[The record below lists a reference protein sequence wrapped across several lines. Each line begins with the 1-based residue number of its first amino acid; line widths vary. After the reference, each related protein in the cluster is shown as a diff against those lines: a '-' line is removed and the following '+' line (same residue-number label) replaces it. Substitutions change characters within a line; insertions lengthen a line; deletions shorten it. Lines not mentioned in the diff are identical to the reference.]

1 MAYQSDTIATV
12 VNRLNVRY
20 FLPAIQREY
29 VWNPTQILQLFDSL
43 MRRYPI
49 STFLFWELQP
59 ENRDKWEIY
68 KFIDQYDERH
78 PHNPPASTD
87 GVQQLNLV
95 LDGQQRLTS
104 LSIGLKGTYVVRK
117 KYRQWDNPNAWS
129 KQQLYLN
136 LLKDPDVVEDAET
149 GLHYGFAFAEE
160 IPKNQNGSYWF
171 KVGRILDFDSP
182 DRFEK
187 YVDDQ
192 EELLP
197 ESATRIQVKLAERN
211 LRRLHKMVW
220 DEEVIAYYTEQDQ
233 EYDRVLDIFVRA
245 NDGGQKLSKS
255 DLLLSMVTSKWTGIN
270 AREDIYGFV
279 DRINNEL
286 TSKNNFDKDFILKTC
301 LVVSDLPV
309 TYKVSSFTNHN
320 LDIIHREWERIKAA
334 IESGV
339 DLVNSFGI
347 NRETLTSANAVIPI
361 IYYLF
366 HTPSRRLRGTTPYDV
381 TNASLI
387 RKWLIMALLNSIFA
401 SLGDSVQRIARDVIK
416 KQGLFPSDFPAEA
429 INTALGEGGKS
440 SEFDRYA
447 MEKFLEITYQ
457 SRSSFLALSLLY
469 DDNSWGTLRF
479 HQDHIFPKS
488 LFTTE
493 RLTEAGLSVEE
504 QAHYKTLMNR
514 VGNLELLL
522 DTENLEKSNK
532 DFGQWI
538 TTRDAGFRK
547 RHLIPEDDN
556 LFHLE
561 YFVEFVT
568 AREELIKKR
577 IQSLLSLPA

>member
-1 MAYQSDTIATV
+1 MAYQSETIATV
-12 VNRLNVRY
+12 VNRLNVQY
-20 FLPAIQREY
+20 FLPAIQRKY
-29 VWNPTQILQLFDSL
+29 VWNPPQILQLFDSL

-59 ENRDKWEIY
+59 ENRDKWAIY

-78 PHNPPASTD
+78 LDNPPASTD

-104 LSIGLKGTYVVRK
+104 LYIGLKGTYVVRK

-129 KQQLYLN
+129 TQQLYLD
-136 LLKDPDVVEDAET
+136 LLKDPDAVEDAET
-149 GLHYGFAFAEE
+149 GLHYGFVLADRMPE
-160 IPKNQNGSYWF
+160 NQNGSYWF
-171 KVGRILDFDSP
+171 KVGGILDFNSP

-187 YVDDQ
+187 YLETQ
-192 EELLP
+192 EDCLP
-197 ESATRIQVKLAERN
+197 DSTTRAQSRLAQKN
-211 LRRLHKMVW
+211 LRRLHEMIWK
-220 DEEVIAYYTEQDQ
+220 DPVIAYYTEHDQ

-245 NDGGQKLSKS
+245 NDGGTKLSKS
-255 DLLLSMVTSKWTGIN
+255 DLLLSMVTSKWTGVN

-279 DRINNEL
+279 DHINNDL

-309 TYKVSSFTNHN
+309 TYKVSSFTNQN
-320 LDIIHREWERIKAA
+320 LDRIHGEWERIKAA

-347 NRETLTSANAVIPI
+347 NRDTLTSANAIIPI

-366 HTPSRRLRGTTPYDV
+366 HTPSRRLRGSTPYDV

-387 RKWLIMALLNSIFA
+387 RKWLIMALLNPIFG
-401 SLGDSVQRIARDVIK
+401 SLGDNVQRIARDVLRG
-416 KQGLFPSDFPAEA
+416 QGLFPNDFPAEA
-429 INTALGEGGKS
+429 INTALAESGKS
-440 SEFDRYA
+440 PEFDRYA
-447 MEKFLEITYQ
+447 TEKFLEITYQ

-469 DDNSWGTLRF
+469 DDNSWGTLRY

-504 QAHYKTLMNR
+504 QAHYKTLVNR
-514 VGNLELLL
+514 IGNLELLI
-522 DTENLEKSNK
+522 DRENLEKSNK
-532 DFGQWI
+532 EFGQWI
-538 TTRDAGFRK
+538 TTRDANFRK
-547 RHLIPEDDN
+547 RHLIPDDDN

-561 YFVEFVT
+561 YFAEFVA

-577 IQSLLSLPA
+577 IQNLLSLPE